1 MKGLDWILFILLA
14 VGGALEGFA
23 VGLPEEDAKYRFL
36 AILGTVP
43 IATAS
48 VLACVRLYM
57 ALPFWLALPAGIAVL
72 CAGVTVVYVIV
83 GKILPSKG
91 KPSEWSR

>member
-1 MKGLDWILFILLA
+1 MKGLDWIVLILLA
-14 VGGALEGFA
+14 LGGALEWF
-23 VGLPEEDAKYRFL
+23 VIGLALNDRKERFL

-43 IATAS
+43 IATGS
-48 VLACVRLYM
+48 VLGCVRLYM

-72 CAGVTVVYVIV
+72 CAGVAVVFVIV
-83 GKILPSKG
+83 GKILPTKV